1 MRSVGI
7 PLLVALALAAAALGL
22 AWSVEAVVLP
32 PPARGDL
39 AAAAALA
46 VLQHQRGA
54 DSTLLLGRGGTLD
67 ATCMQ
72 GRFPRRGTLLRLSNG
87 ARVLDYANAHLT
99 TQDMT
104 DLELAGCPHVLGA
117 RVARLLENGA
127 RARSATS
134 DGSLAVRFF
143 TDRSTLT
150 LYLAG
155 RLDVPVGVAISG
167 PRGTLRSRI
176 RLQ

>member
-1 MRSVGI
+1 MRTVGI

-22 AWSVEAVVLP
+22 AWSVEAVILP

-39 AAAAALA
+39 AATAALA

-54 DSTLLLGRGGTLD
+54 DSTLQLGRGGTLD

-72 GRFPRRGTLLRLSNG
+72 GWFPRRGTLLRLSDG
-87 ARVLDYANAHLT
+87 AQVLDYAHAHLT
-99 TQDMT
+99 TQDVA
-104 DLELAGCPHVLGA
+104 DLEIAGCPHVLDA
-117 RVARLLENGA
+117 RVAHLLEDGA
-127 RARSATS
+127 RASSAIT
-134 DGSLAVRFF
+134 DGSLAVRFV

-155 RLDVPVGVAISG
+155 RHDVPVGVAISG
-167 PRGTLRSRI
+167 PRGTVRSRI
-176 RLQ
+176 RFQ